1 MEEMA
6 ATWSKVGTGAREV
19 FLMQKVDELMRIV
32 MGTVADLK
40 VERLTMLG
48 GLGGGPAGSGNGVPA
63 VSHGDL
69 GGLAGR
75 LVAANEQIKAASGV
89 DLLGAAQQRLATTG
103 ADRSR

>member
-1 MEEMA
+1 
-6 ATWSKVGTGAREV
+6 
-19 FLMQKVDELMRIV
+19 

-48 GLGGGPAGSGNGVPA
+48 GLGGAVSGSGNGVP

-89 DLLGAAQQRLATTG
+89 DLLGAAQQRLATTEAG
-103 ADRSR
+103 RSR